1 MLHFVSRR
9 TALFGKPSTKRRGAL
24 LGSTL
29 LPVVRPCCG
38 CFVAADA
45 AGCLHREVVALK
57 KVFDAFQNATDAQR
71 TFREIM
77 FLQVCRFVQPEGIAS
92 SGCQC
97 DFAEHFG
104 SVLPVTTRHDIV
116 LGGSA
121 SFCCRSSGA
130 IRTLGRCWE
139 PGPHGVA
146 RQRGGGGGKKH
157 ARRIWLQRGVDM
169 MSQLY
174 PFWVI
179 RSRTKG
185 RGRRQGGVSS
195 PAGVQCDACNACHA
209 GRWALG
215 TAGD

>member
-146 RQRGGGGGKKH
+146 RQRGGGGEEACKTDLVAAWSRHDVAAVPFLGDTVKNK
-157 ARRIWLQRGVDM
+157 RERQETGWRQQPCRGAM
-169 MSQLY
+169 
-174 PFWVI
+174 
-179 RSRTKG
+179 
-185 RGRRQGGVSS
+185 
-195 PAGVQCDACNACHA
+195 
-209 GRWALG
+209 
-215 TAGD
+215 